1 MEQNLKEVLDTA
13 KATLKSSG
21 VPDNRDAEFILE
33 YVLDAK
39 LTALQGRRL
48 THEEL
53 AKFTA
58 LIQRRVSRE
67 PLDSIL
73 GGTEF
78 LGLEIPFNKL
88 TLTPRQETEIMTDSI
103 IRENRHRKGLKV
115 LDLCSGSG
123 CIGLAIAKALPDS
136 IVTLVDISEDTLNI
150 ARENARR
157 NNVNVKFLKSDL
169 FENIEGRFDI
179 IISNPPYIPTG
190 DISSLEKEV
199 LDYDPVLALD
209 GGKDGLDLYR
219 QMAQDVDT
227 YLNKNGLVYMEF
239 GMGQSADIIDIFKDS
254 LDNIE
259 IIKDYSGIDRY
270 LKARKK
276 NVN

>member
-33 YVLDAK
+33 YVLDTK

-58 LIQRRVSRE
+58 LIQRRASRE

-103 IRENRHRKGLKV
+103 IRENRHKQGLKV

-239 GMGQSADIIDIFKDS
+239 GMGQSPDIIDIFKDS